1 MITNI
6 NQNTQNTEK
15 IISFYENK
23 AGLGV
28 KMGTEIGKR
37 HLRATLIVGC
47 SVQLKGKVNF
57 LFHQMIW
64 IEKVLL
70 YLFIK

>member
-15 IISFYENK
+15 IISFYEKK

-37 HLRATLIVGC
+37 HLRATLIVAHC
-47 SVQLKGKVNF
+47 CRVQLKGKVNF
-57 LFHQMIW
+57 LFHQMI
-64 IEKVLL
+64 
-70 YLFIK
+70 